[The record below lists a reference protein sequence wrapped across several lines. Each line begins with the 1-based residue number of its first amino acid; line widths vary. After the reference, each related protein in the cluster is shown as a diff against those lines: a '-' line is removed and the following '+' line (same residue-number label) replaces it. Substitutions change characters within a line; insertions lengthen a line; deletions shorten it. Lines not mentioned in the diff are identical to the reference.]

1 MSEREAIR
9 LVIASNQPIVRHG
22 LGSILMAHDH
32 LRLIGEAEDGTE
44 AIQLCEMLRPA
55 LAIIGTQISDPD
67 SIETTRTIRQRW
79 PDIHVLVLAGP
90 PDLQVAQETLEAGAA
105 GVLTMQLSADE
116 LVDAITQAA
125 DGRLA
130 TASTAA
136 LTILRAEHLAKMEDA
151 VRREK
156 TDPAGLPHM
165 LSRHL
170 PKIFP
175 DCQIQARLFPN
186 QDLLTYPSAAHALL
200 SEAAWTWLRDQDKP
214 MCFSPG
220 EKLPWGG
227 EQRGSGC
234 LILGPIHS
242 GGLQATGGI
251 GLALHGTP
259 DDLDEMLPVVQSI
272 ASIVASALKK
282 AQDQPGKPAQQ
293 SAAQELKMAGR
304 IQAGILPESPPSL
317 RGWDLAARILPA
329 RETSG
334 DFYDFIPLMNGK
346 WGIVIAD
353 VTDKGL
359 GAAVFMALCSSLI
372 RTYAVQYATLPAFS
386 MSSVNERILSDTRGS
401 MFVTAFYGVLEPE
414 SGRLRYV
421 NAGHNPPFVLSA
433 QKGKP
438 VDRLYRTGMALG
450 ILNEASWQQ
459 KIVKL
464 NRGDVLLLYT
474 DGITEAQNRRGEQ
487 FGEKRLQQVIRPA
500 AGRPAKEILD
510 AVLAEVRDFTGG
522 APAQDD
528 ITLVAL
534 ARKG

>member
-9 LVIASNQPIVRHG
+9 LVIADSQPIVRHG

-32 LRLIGEAEDGTE
+32 LRLIGEAENGAE
-44 AIQLCEMLRPA
+44 VIQLCEMLLPD
-55 LAIIGTQISDPD
+55 LAVVGTQVNDPD
-67 SIETTRTIRQRW
+67 CVETTRTIRQRW
-79 PDIHVLVLAGP
+79 PDIHVLILSGP
-90 PDLQVAQETLEAGAA
+90 ADSQVIQQALEAGAA
-105 GVLTMQLSADE
+105 GALSMQLSADE
-116 LVDAITQAA
+116 LVADITQAA

-136 LTILRAEHLAKMEDA
+136 LTILRAEYLAKLEDA
-151 VRREK
+151 VRQEK
-156 TDPAGLPHM
+156 TEAAGLPQM
-165 LSRHL
+165 LGRHL

-175 DCQIQARLFPN
+175 DCQVQVRLFPR
-186 QDLLTYPSAAHALL
+186 QDLITYPSAVHNLL
-200 SEAAWTWLRDQDKP
+200 NEGAWNWLRDQASP
-214 MCFSPG
+214 VCFSPG
-220 EKLPWGG
+220 EKLPWGSV
-227 EQRGSGC
+227 QSDRGC
-234 LILGPIHS
+234 LILGPIHTSS
-242 GGLQATGGI
+242 GAQAAGGI
-251 GLALHGTP
+251 GLALQSTP
-259 DDLDEMLPVVQSI
+259 DDLDEMLPIVQSI
-272 ASIVASALKK
+272 AVIIASALKK
-282 AQDQPGKPAQQ
+282 TQDQPGKSAQQ
-293 SAAQELKMAGR
+293 SAMQELKMAGR
-304 IQAGILPESPPSL
+304 IQAGILPESPPAL

-359 GAAVFMALCSSLI
+359 GAAVFMALCSTLI

-401 MFVTAFYGVLEPE
+401 MFVTAFYGVLEPD

-421 NAGHNPPFVLSA
+421 NAGHNPPFLLST

-450 ILNEASWQQ
+450 ILKEASWQQ

-464 NRGDVLLLYT
+464 NQGDVLLLYT
-474 DGITEAQNRRGEQ
+474 DGITEALNRRGEQ

-500 AGRPAKEILD
+500 AGRPAKEILE
-510 AVLAEVRDFTGG
+510 AVLAEVRNFTGG
-522 APAQDD
+522 ASAQDD
-528 ITLVAL
+528 ITLMAL
-534 ARKG
+534 ARR